1 MDLKIIWSAPAIESL
16 GEIVRPIA
24 QDNPDAARRVGQ
36 QLVARVEITTRFP
49 EIGPIY
55 AHARPLE
62 ILSLVDSKYLIY
74 YRVQHVTHTIEILA
88 VRHGARQPPGF

>member
-1 MDLKIIWSAPAIESL
+1 MDFKIIWSAPAIESL

-55 AHARPLE
+55 AQARPLE
-62 ILSLVDSKYLIY
+62 IRSLVDGKYLIY
-74 YRVQHVTHTIEILA
+74 YRVQRVTHTIEILA
-88 VRHGARQPPGF
+88 VRHGARQQPGF